1 MQDLTPHPFHL
12 HAGMPFALREAGFGL
27 GVILIVLMGIITDF
41 SVRVLV
47 ASGVKVNKPDY
58 QVCLA

>member
-1 MQDLTPHPFHL
+1 
-12 HAGMPFALREAGFGL
+12 MPFALREAGFGF

-47 ASGVKVNKPDY
+47 ASGVKVNKPEY
-58 QVCLA
+58 QASLPSVDNSCCCMSS